1 MRSIVAPFL
10 ASLLGLCVVATS
22 VADGASAATLH
33 RPHHVYT
40 PCEFFTATDVERFT
54 TWPSVRKSKRSYDIE
69 SAVGQ
74 MCLYESTQGTIIVFL
89 PDLGSPYPG
98 SSPFTQGSAEKFV
111 RPELGVD
118 VTFYSGTDY
127 LTLGKRDIAVRVV
140 PMDHPASFFEVEP
153 FVQLIIKHA
162 RKLTAGT

>member
-1 MRSIVAPFL
+1 MRSSVAPFL
-10 ASLLGLCVVATS
+10 ASLFGFAVAAASIGAADAAPARPVV
-22 VADGASAATLH
+22 
-33 RPHHVYT
+33 RPYT
-40 PCEFFTATDVERFT
+40 PCEFFTTADVERFT
-54 TWPSVRKSKRSYDIE
+54 TWPNVRRSKRTYDLE
-69 SAVGQ
+69 SATGK
-74 MCLYESTQGTIIVFL
+74 MCLYESTQGTIVVFL

-98 SSPFTQGSAEKFV
+98 SSPFTQSSAEKFV